1 MCIIYECAVIFPCIS
16 SQSRSE
22 AACRNIT
29 PPEMFSTNRHL
40 PPYLSTCALRRWT
53 SGRCWWWMTS
63 TQSVDTCSTS
73 CWAGD
78 FLRWSSL
85 SWSSSCLAALDGQYT
100 TCTVWFKETCK
111 CSGSRQIRTD
121 IDVYIYS
128 IHYTFSLWRPTLR
141 WFFKFLIIVKW

>member
-1 MCIIYECAVIFPCIS
+1 MCAIYECAVTFLCIS
-16 SQSRSE
+16 SQSCSQ
-22 AACRNIT
+22 AVCRDIF
-29 PPEMFSTNRHL
+29 PSEMFSTNRRL
-40 PPYLSTCALRRWT
+40 PTYLSTCALRRWT

-100 TCTVWFKETCK
+100 MCTVWFKETCK
-111 CSGSRQIRTD
+111 CNSSRQIRTNT
-121 IDVYIYS
+121 DVYICS
-128 IHYTFSLWRPTLR
+128 IHNAFSLSCPTLMC
-141 WFFKFLIIVKW
+141 FFKFLVIMKW